1 MSIEMTK
8 NSYLTLLLL
17 TLLSMFAA
25 GFGYGAQARQDPT
38 STPEAT
44 ATEVPPF
51 QRSLLI
57 ADAWQELEV
66 EAHGLKISYPPGW
79 MFVGPTREDS
89 AAFLAVSDSPFL
101 AEELREIPPEP
112 VLRVDS
118 GLVGLSIH
126 LQSRESAE
134 LAAGN
139 NISVDVVPA
148 EGDTLHRRLQG
159 IASYLRRVERVELD
173 RVGVVTGLRPQGE
186 AAGSIRFDE
195 GGNGLGGE
203 KTAVWVVI
211 VESADAEAH
220 LVFRF
225 EILAEEFDSLKP
237 LLSEIVYRVRW
248 DGQTTVTQ
256 PSAAQPSPPSAVVDR
271 TTGVRSGPGEESPV
285 IGWVTGG
292 LQIEL
297 VRPDPSGDW
306 WLAAYK
312 PATTTEST
320 DSAAESAGQL
330 GWVSAQAVTAV
341 SAQGA
346 TVGEDSTTSQSAHS
360 VPVTRLTNPF
370 APPWDRGPEEEPEAD
385 TAWEVFEERGRQLS
399 IFFPQGWLFFEAGQ
413 PSYADLAE
421 LSAALGERV
430 TAADIG
436 GLVPVLVDQ
445 SWTGTEGDSPATER
459 TVWISFQRAAIPDSG
474 FLAAYTSADDLTL
487 EQIAQRVLVNLYT
500 NPNHAAFEIESAGIV
515 SGLRPGDEEVI
526 SLRYRADGLS
536 DEKESVAVWQV
547 LLLSPDSES
556 ILTFDFFVPGEEF
569 PDLEPL
575 LREIVWRMRWEEQ
588 LRPDSLAGPAVSVG
602 RPMNVR
608 GGPGTDNPVIG
619 TAFAGERFPIVG
631 RNAAGDWW
639 QIYLDEGLG
648 WIYGGLVAAI
658 GDTQEVRRADPS
670 GWLEMD
676 DGGVGVV
683 LSYPA
688 GWFFFDPAQP
698 TPADLAAFSA
708 EAGARVDAD
717 GMAALVARMTGGQ
730 GDAVV
735 GLGLE
740 VGRESSNFVVA
751 LAYEA
756 NGMTVPEF
764 AQRVAVDLGG
774 GNGITVGDSGAQEGA
789 GTLVELV
796 TDLREG
802 EEVVAVRLREDGSM
816 YEGFQYWLLSP
827 DGETLIAVVSSIFGK
842 DMPDLEP
849 VLEEMVGRLR
859 WTEPAAEAPG
869 VVSLLTVDRELEVRR
884 GPAKIYAVM
893 GAPEAGQQLT
903 VNGRN
908 FDGSWWQVKF
918 QGRTGWVFGQD
929 LDISDAESVQVAEG
943 VPTPTPTPTAT
954 PAPDLARLIETPQSM
969 AYLWWHWG
977 RDRDFAGDEREGI
990 RELTFDF
997 TVHNDPGDFSDGYGL
1012 FLMLCSGSIGDVRF
1026 YFGLQTDVANHPEH
1040 AGGKAIVL
1048 SRWGTRD
1055 LAHAR
1060 IADGKEGWADSSGH
1074 EGDFIGVRHSYN
1086 WGEGEYRVVF
1096 TPDGADS
1103 DGKWYG
1109 VWITDKATYETT
1121 WIGSLKFPYENGIAA
1136 IGPSVHTAIEVY
1148 GGTPIQAFRI
1158 PEWHVSLK
1166 RPLADGL
1173 ESEWIVSGYADLE
1186 SWIANADVRY
1196 DRADG
1201 EVHILAG
1208 GAVERTM
1215 QAQEVKFE

>member
-1 MSIEMTK
+1 MTK

-25 GFGYGAQARQDPT
+25 GFGYSAQARQDPT

-44 ATEVPPF
+44 ATDVPPF
-51 QRSLLI
+51 QRGLPI
-57 ADAWQELEV
+57 ADAWQSFEV
-66 EAHGLKISYPPGW
+66 EAYGLTIFYPPGW
-79 MFVGPTREDS
+79 LFVEPTAEGSS
-89 AAFLAVSDSPFL
+89 AFPAGTDLPFL
-101 AEELREIPPEP
+101 EEALGEILP
-112 VLRVDS
+112 VPLVRVDA
-118 GLVGLSIH
+118 GLAGLGFQLH
-126 LQSRESAE
+126 PRESAE
-134 LAAGN
+134 LAAAN
-139 NISVDVVPA
+139 SFSVDIVPA
-148 EGDTLHRRLQG
+148 DGVSVHRRLQS
-159 IASYLRRVERVELD
+159 IASQLRWVERIELD
-173 RVGVVTGLRPQGE
+173 RVGVVTGLRPIGE
-186 AAGSIRFDE
+186 IAGSIRFRDSGDGAAGME
-195 GGNGLGGE
+195 
-203 KTAVWVVI
+203 TIVWIVV
-211 VESADAEAH
+211 VESADSEVH

-225 EILAEEFDSLKP
+225 EALADEFNGLEP
-237 LLSEIVYRVRW
+237 LLTEIVNRVRW
-248 DGQTTVTQ
+248 DGQTTISH
-256 PSAAQPSPPSAVVDR
+256 PGDARHSSLAAEVER
-271 TTGVRSGPGEESPV
+271 TTGMRSGPDEGFPV

-292 LQIEL
+292 QRIAL
-297 VRPDPSGDW
+297 VRPDPTGDW
-306 WLAAYK
+306 WLAAYM
-312 PATTTEST
+312 PAVANQ
-320 DSAAESAGQL
+320 DAGAVVDLAGRL
-330 GWVSAQAVTAV
+330 GWVSAQAVTIN
-341 SAQGA
+341 STQDR
-346 TVGEDSTTSQSAHS
+346 TVDKGSPAPQSTPA
-360 VPVTRLTNPF
+360 VPVLKLANPF
-370 APPWDRGPEEEPEAD
+370 ALPAEMVPEDESEAD
-385 TAWEVFEERGRQLS
+385 TAWTVFEERGRRLS
-399 IFFPQGWLFFEAGQ
+399 IFYPQGWLFFEANQ
-413 PSYADLAE
+413 PAPADLAT

-569 PDLEPL
+569 PDLEPV
-575 LREIVWRMRWEEQ
+575 LREVVWRMRWEEQ

-608 GGPGTDNPVIG
+608 GGPGIDNPVIG
-619 TAFAGERFPIVG
+619 TASAGQRFPIVG

-648 WIYGGLVAAI
+648 WIYGGLAAAI

-676 DGGVGVV
+676 DGGIGVV

-802 EEVVAVRLREDGSM
+802 EEVVAVRLREDESM
-816 YEGFQYWLLSP
+816 YESLQYWLLSP
-827 DGETLIAVVSSIFGK
+827 DGETLFALASSIHEQE
-842 DMPDLEP
+842 MPDLEL
-849 VLEEMVGRLR
+849 VLEEMVRRLR
-859 WTEPAAEAPG
+859 WTEPAVEEPP
-869 VVSLLTVDRELEVRR
+869 VVSLLTVDRALEVRR
-884 GPAKIYAVM
+884 GPSKIYAVI
-893 GAPEAGQQLT
+893 GGPETGQQFA
-903 VNGRN
+903 VIGRN
-908 FDGSWWQVKF
+908 FDGSWWQIDY
-918 QGRTGWVFGQD
+918 QGETGWVSGQD
-929 LDISDAESVQVAEG
+929 LAITDVESVPVAAG
-943 VPTPTPTPTAT
+943 VPILT
-954 PAPDLARLIETPQSM
+954 PAPTTTPAPELTKMVKTPEHM
-969 AYLWWHWG
+969 AYLRWEWG
-977 RDRDFAGDEREGI
+977 QDRDFAGDRREALQ
-990 RELTFDF
+990 ELTFEF
-997 TVHNDPGDFSDGYGL
+997 TIHNDPGDFSDVYGL
-1012 FLMLCSGSIGDVRF
+1012 YLMLCSGEIGDVEF
-1026 YFGLQTDVANHPEH
+1026 YFGLQTDVIGHPDG
-1040 AGGKAIVL
+1040 ARGKGFIF
-1048 SRWGTRD
+1048 SRWETRD
-1055 LAHAR
+1055 LAYAR
-1060 IADGKEGWADSSGH
+1060 VADAEGGWAETAGH
-1074 EGDFIGVRHSYN
+1074 EGDFIGVRRSYN
-1086 WGEGEYRVVF
+1086 WGSGEYRVMF
-1096 TPDGADS
+1096 ASDGADS

-1121 WIGSLKFPYENGIAA
+1121 WIGSLKFPYENGMSA
-1136 IGPSVHTAIEVY
+1136 IGPSVYTIMEIY
-1148 GGTPIQAFRI
+1148 GGTAIQAFRI
-1158 PEWHVSLK
+1158 PEWHVSLR
-1166 RPLADGL
+1166 RPLGDGL
-1173 ESEWIVSGYADLE
+1173 ESEWFESGYA
-1186 SWIANADVRY
+1186 SFGSGMVNADVRY
-1196 DRADG
+1196 DVKDG

-1208 GAVERTM
+1208 GAVERTTP
-1215 QAQEVKFE
+1215 AQRVEFE